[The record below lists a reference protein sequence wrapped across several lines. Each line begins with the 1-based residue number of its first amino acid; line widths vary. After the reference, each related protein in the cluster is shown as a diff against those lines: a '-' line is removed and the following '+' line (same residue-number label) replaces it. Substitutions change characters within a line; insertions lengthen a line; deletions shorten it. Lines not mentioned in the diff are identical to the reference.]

1 MPWHA
6 RLQLDYHRDPTISAD
21 AGAAAPRTLA
31 RYLHNGPLRIL
42 QSLYPEGDA
51 VCHNVLVHP
60 PGGLVGG
67 DTLEIQVSAATG
79 THGLV
84 TTPGATRFY
93 RSDGA
98 LALQDTQIHLA
109 AGARLEWLPLETLC
123 YSGCQAENRLQ
134 ATLDAEFAFVAQCNV
149 GGEFLSPDKQA
160 RLREIGMRRWQRTL
174 DDRLGLSRDEL
185 ARKPANDGPL
195 PIEETL
201 LADKPEHRIER
212 PESERIPADNR
223 WGFRMDVPELLYNR
237 GELHNLSISRGTLT
251 AEDTPGGGLT
261 MVLSLRSIHGRQPV
275 TESPETASTP
285 APATRLR
292 VDLELLPRL
301 GDDGVCEA
309 AKDISMAGVVGTAM
323 MLLECS
329 QVGAVIDVDAIPR
342 PNGVPLQRWLA
353 AFPSYGF
360 VLSVR
365 PEHLGEVL
373 TRFAV
378 RDIACS
384 VVGDVT
390 ATREVHLRHAGGQ
403 ANQPHRA

>member
-134 ATLDAEFAFVAQCNV
+134 ATLDAGAEMLGWDITA
-149 GGEFLSPDKQA
+149 
-160 RLREIGMRRWQRTL
+160 
-174 DDRLGLSRDEL
+174 LGLPHAHLPFVKGTLRQHIEVPGVWLEQGQIDAHDTRL
-185 ARKPANDGPL
+185 MDGPL
-195 PIEETL
+195 GLAGHRCMATL
-201 LADKPEHRIER
+201 FFLAGTPLGRTR
-212 PESERIPADNR
+212 RGAAL
-223 WGFRMDVPELLYNR
+223 DVARVVIDSHDLR
-237 GELHNLSISRGTLT
+237 AT
-251 AEDTPGGGLT
+251 AGA
-261 MVLSLRSIHGRQPV
+261 S
-275 TESPETASTP
+275 SP
-285 APATRLR
+285 
-292 VDLELLPRL
+292 
-301 GDDGVCEA
+301 DGSV
-309 AKDISMAGVVGTAM
+309 VVGRVLAPVVEPAM
-323 MLLECS
+323 YLMR
-329 QVGAVIDVDAIPR
+329 QIR
-342 PNGVPLQRWLA
+342 A
-353 AFPSYGF
+353 AW
-360 VLSVR
+360 R
-365 PEHLGEVL
+365 
-373 TRFAV
+373 
-378 RDIACS
+378 
-384 VVGDVT
+384 
-390 ATREVHLRHAGGQ
+390 
-403 ANQPHRA
+403 